1 MRNFVLTVLKRDWKG
16 LNDMEYKIGQI
27 LTSNQ
32 DVEVER
38 ALSEEK
44 VTIPKGT
51 KIIIG
56 ADNLAHHIKN
66 GMMQPLGN
74 NIVVK
79 GYDTEGIAEYLY
91 TYLRCH
97 FEIDEMLEGYDDTKE
112 RFIEEIGFALEEIGF

>member
-1 MRNFVLTVLKRDWKG
+1 M
-16 LNDMEYKIGQI
+16 NDMEYKIGQI

-32 DVEVER
+32 DVEVEK
-38 ALSEEK
+38 ALSGEK
-44 VTIPKGT
+44 VLIPKGT

-97 FEIDEMLEGYDDTKE
+97 FEIDEMLEEYDDTKE
-112 RFIEEIGFALEEIGF
+112 RFIEEISFALDEIGF